1 MTCSVPGAVVRVA
14 LFAIAVF
21 TSTGLAQ
28 KSEQP
33 KPLKPGLYAVFETS
47 EGTITAELYEKY
59 TKVSVKTFV
68 GLAKGTIPW
77 LDPKTR
83 KLVRRPLYNGT
94 TFHRVVKYEMI
105 QGGDPT
111 GLGSHNCAV
120 TIRDEYL
127 PGLRFDRGGRLAM
140 ANTGKQDSGGCQFFI
155 TDQAIPRWDNNYTI
169 FGQVVL
175 GQNVVHTI
183 NRKPLNGEKPREPVV
198 LKQVNIMRLG
208 PDPVSVKPKPGKK

>member
-1 MTCSVPGAVVRVA
+1 MTCRFRFFTVLALVA
-14 LFAIAVF
+14 YFTAASSAFAQSP
-21 TSTGLAQ
+21 T
-28 KSEQP
+28 

-59 TKVSVKTFV
+59 TKVSVRTFV
-68 GLAKGTIPW
+68 GLAQGTIPW
-77 LDPKTR
+77 LDPKTH
-83 KLVRRPLYNGT
+83 KQVHKPLYNGT

-111 GLGSHNCAV
+111 GLGTHNCGF

-140 ANTGKQDSGGCQFFI
+140 ANTGKPDSGGCQFFI
-155 TDQAIPRWDNNYTI
+155 TDQAIPHWDKNYVI
-169 FGQVVL
+169 FGQVVE
-175 GQNVVHTI
+175 GQEVVHTI
-183 NRKPLNGEKPREPVV
+183 NRKPLDGEKPLAPVV

-208 PDPVSVKPKPGKK
+208 PAPAVPHEK